1 MKKYITVIPMQPIES
16 LHKTSYEAKEGDELL
31 TSDLET
37 RFPVMVMIKNSAV
50 ENEEIEIVAIV
61 TKGNDNVRVNY
72 DLFVEE
78 LDEISKAGNFRYKIN
93 NIETTLSETPE
104 KQFEL
109 LKNIVEIL
117 NDGDIIYSD
126 ITYGAKPTPI
136 VIMMAMNYAYEF
148 LKNTDIR
155 AMIYG
160 SFNHSTNKT
169 AIFDVSSLFY
179 MNSLMFRVSRRDM
192 ENPLETMKAIID
204 L

>member
-104 KQFEL
+104 KQFDL

-160 SFNHSTNKT
+160 
-169 AIFDVSSLFY
+169 
-179 MNSLMFRVSRRDM
+179 
-192 ENPLETMKAIID
+192 
-204 L
+204 